1 MAKVTKRAVAPIY
14 AIAVVWL
21 FFAFFRDL
29 YALSHY
35 ISAAI
40 VSLVVFLIARGIW
53 PDRTFETA
61 DPTPEPEPNAEET
74 AQPEEKTTG
83 DPKID
88 KLIQEKTRAIS
99 EIRRLNDNIEDPGI
113 SAQIDQ
119 LEATTAKI
127 MDHVIQNP
135 EKFPQI
141 RKFLNYYLPTTL
153 KLLNTYDRMGSV
165 SGAGENVDGT
175 MKKIEDMLD
184 TIVKSFDKQLDS
196 LFRNEAMDISADITV
211 MENMLAQEGLGN
223 NQTM

>member
-1 MAKVTKRAVAPIY
+1 MAKIKKRSVVPIY

-21 FFAFFRDL
+21 IYAFFFNL
-29 YALSHY
+29 YSLSHY
-35 ISAAI
+35 ISAGI
-40 VSLVVFLIARGIW
+40 VSFLVFLVCRGIW
-53 PDRTFETA
+53 PDRTFEVP
-61 DPTPEPEPNAEET
+61 DPEPAPEPEPKTKEEPKET
-74 AQPEEKTTG
+74 V
-83 DPKID
+83 DPKIE
-88 KLIQEKTRAIS
+88 KLIQEKTRALS
-99 EIRRLNDNIEDPGI
+99 EIRRLNDSIEDPRI
-113 SAQIDQ
+113 SAQIDK
-119 LEATTAKI
+119 LETTTAKI

-135 EKFPQI
+135 AKLPQI

-184 TIVKSFDKQLDS
+184 VIVKSFHKQLDS

-223 NQTM
+223 TQTL